1 MIIFRNDEVHPVN
14 FKEYNVLFVFECIG
28 DYSCMTVFITEE
40 SLTIGL
46 LNFLRLL

>member
-28 DYSCMTVFITEE
+28 DYSCMIGFVTDE

-46 LNFLRLL
+46 LHILRLL